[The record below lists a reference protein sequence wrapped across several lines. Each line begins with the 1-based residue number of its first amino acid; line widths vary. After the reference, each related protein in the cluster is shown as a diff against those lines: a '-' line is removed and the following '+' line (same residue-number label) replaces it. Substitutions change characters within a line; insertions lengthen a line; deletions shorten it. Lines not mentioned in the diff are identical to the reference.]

1 MKNKNNIKNASAG
14 RLINEISRAG
24 HICFQHEFKKFN
36 IGHAQ
41 IRTLLYIAQ
50 NDGKTQK
57 ELAEFL
63 NLDKS
68 SITSQL
74 QILEKNG
81 YINREKSKL
90 DARKQVINPTS
101 KTQEI
106 MPSLQQVLLSWT
118 ETLLEGFDDNERAKI
133 FKYLQKMRINAQN
146 KLSSIY
152 KVKLDNC

>member
-1 MKNKNNIKNASAG
+1 MKNMNNTKNASAG

-24 HICFQHEFKKFN
+24 HIYFQHEFKKFN

-50 NDGKTQK
+50 NNGKTQK

-81 YINREKSKL
+81 YIKREKSKL
-90 DARKQVINPTS
+90 DARKQVINPTGRT
-101 KTQEI
+101 KEI
-106 MPSLQQVLLSWT
+106 VPSLQQVLLAWT
-118 ETLLEGFDDNERAKI
+118 ETLLKGFDDNERVDI
-133 FKYLQKMRINAQN
+133 FNYLQKMRVNAKN
-146 KLSSIY
+146 KLSAIHKY
-152 KVKLDNC
+152 KMDNC